1 MSAEVRFTDAA
12 RWQLRAALAA
22 VDRRDA
28 AAARDLLD
36 GVSRL
41 VRDGDLLEKSG
52 GALAEFPAVLCREA
66 RLGGYRVFFRRE
78 GETVWIAGV
87 WKTNAS

>member
-22 VDRRDA
+22 VDRRDP
-28 AAARDLLD
+28 AAARDLLE

-52 GALAEFPAVLCREA
+52 DPLAEFPAIPCREA
-66 RLGGYRVFFRRE
+66 RVGGYRLFFRRA
-78 GETVWIAGV
+78 GESVWIAGV